1 MTRHPAEY
9 VFGTDG
15 ADIYVKGP
23 TGDAISLVKQ
33 RGTPTLTTFEEV
45 LDSYTN
51 FKGQDVVD
59 FRRPSK
65 CLELDAERMSGL
77 PTIRGTRV
85 DLMTVLDEVDPD
97 DPESIEEFA
106 EDHVGVSTDAVRDA
120 LDFDMRVK
128 AAG

>member
-65 CLELDAERMSGL
+65 YLELDAERMSGL